1 MSSPKI
7 EFEYFQHFLN
17 QRKKYFKNNPKR
29 FAEYKKAISLFLSNP
44 AHPSLNLE
52 RLVNTKG
59 VYTIRLNRSDRIF
72 FIWKEANTVVLI
84 DIGKHDKYRKY

>member
-1 MSSPKI
+1 MSSPRI
-7 EFEYFQHFLN
+7 ELEYFHHFLN
-17 QRKKYFKNNPKR
+17 DRKKYLKNNPR
-29 FAEYKKAISLFLSNP
+29 RLSEYKKTIALFLSNP

-52 RLVNTKG
+52 RLINTKG

-72 FIWKEANTVVLI
+72 FIWKDANVALLI

>member
-7 EFEYFQHFLN
+7 KLEYFQHFLKN
-17 QRKKYFKNNPKR
+17 RKKYLQNNAQR
-29 FAEYKKAISLFLSNP
+29 LIEYKKAVVLFLSNP

-52 RLVNTKG
+52 RLTNTKG
-59 VYTIRLNRSDRIF
+59 VYTIRLNKSDRIF
-72 FIWKEANTVVLI
+72 FIWKEENTALFI

>member
-7 EFEYFQHFLN
+7 KLEYFQRFLSN
-17 QRKKYFKNNPKR
+17 RKKYLKNNPQR
-29 FAEYKKAISLFLSNP
+29 LAEYKKAIARFLSNP

-52 RLVNTKG
+52 KLINAKG

-72 FIWKEANTVVLI
+72 FFWKKENTAIFI